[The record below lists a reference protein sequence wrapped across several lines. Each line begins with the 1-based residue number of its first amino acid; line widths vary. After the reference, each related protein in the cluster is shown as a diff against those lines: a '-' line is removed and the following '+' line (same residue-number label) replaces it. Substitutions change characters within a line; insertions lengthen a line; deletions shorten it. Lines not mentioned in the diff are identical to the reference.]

1 MCSSSA
7 LTRRIHPLT
16 TPSQHLPRGDTR
28 SKRKVLSTLRQVGK
42 NKPEVGSADRRG
54 TRAGES
60 LHERL
65 TKNHGFLVQPT
76 GASAIIGGRGE
87 KSPCRAGQSRF
98 HRRVLHAPCSSRQG
112 DRERR

>member
-16 TPSQHLPRGDTR
+16 TPSRHLAREDTR
-28 SKRKVLSTLRQVGK
+28 SKRGFLSTLRQVGK
-42 NKPEVGSADRRG
+42 NKPEVGSADRRE

-60 LHERL
+60 LHEQL

-76 GASAIIGGRGE
+76 GACAIIGGRGE
-87 KSPCRAGQSRF
+87 NSLCLPVRVSLAGAGGALQVEA
-98 HRRVLHAPCSSRQG
+98 RRVG
-112 DRERR
+112 EE